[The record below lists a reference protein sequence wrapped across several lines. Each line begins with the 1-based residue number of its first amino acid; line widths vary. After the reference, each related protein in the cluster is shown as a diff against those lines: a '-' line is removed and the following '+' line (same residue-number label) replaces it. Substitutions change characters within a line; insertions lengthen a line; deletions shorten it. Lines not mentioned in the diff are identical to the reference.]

1 MKYDAVVFDMDG
13 TVLNSLP
20 EITRVVNSVIQDIGM
35 TPKSETEIRDAV
47 GYGIEHLLRTIGV
60 PENWI
65 LPLADQ
71 VGSKYAKPVGSVA
84 VLFPGIERILETL
97 REKGLKIAVLSNR
110 PTEGLAKAVDHFL
123 PDVQFG
129 TVLGS
134 SPGKPAKPSPD
145 ALNEIIRTLG
155 VKPERVLMVGDGEP
169 DIIAAAAAG
178 AQHLAV
184 KWGYT
189 SCENL
194 EKVGAVNFA
203 ESAEEVLNFILARER

>member
-20 EITRVVNSVIQDIGM
+20 EITRVVNSVISDIGM
-35 TPKSETEIRDAV
+35 TGKSETEIKNAV

-60 PENWI
+60 PLEWVETF
-65 LPLADQ
+65 AEE
-71 VGSKYAKPVGSVA
+71 VGSRYARPEGSA
-84 VLFPGIERILETL
+84 ARLFPGIEEILEVVK
-97 REKGLKIAVLSNR
+97 EKGMKYAILSNR
-110 PTEGLAKAVDHFL
+110 PTEGLKRAVEHFL
-123 PDVQFG
+123 PAVEFSS
-129 TVLGS
+129 VLGS

-145 ALNEIIRTLG
+145 TLNEIVRIMN

-169 DIIAAAAAG
+169 DILAAIAAG
-178 AQHLAV
+178 VEHLAV

-189 SCENL
+189 STENL

-203 ESAEEVLNFILARER
+203 ESAEEVLKFILSKE